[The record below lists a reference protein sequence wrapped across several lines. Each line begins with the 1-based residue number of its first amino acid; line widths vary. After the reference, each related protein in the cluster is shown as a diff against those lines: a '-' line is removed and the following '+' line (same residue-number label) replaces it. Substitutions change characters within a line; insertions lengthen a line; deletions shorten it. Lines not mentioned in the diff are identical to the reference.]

1 MQFNDYQS
9 KAARTAKYPVI
20 GKKYIYPA
28 LGLASESGEV
38 LGKIKKV
45 FRDYEGVI
53 SKDYKQALKYELGD
67 VLWYVAMLAKDLG
80 FKLDD
85 LAQMN
90 LKKLSSRVKRSKIA
104 GDGDNR

>member
-1 MQFNDYQS
+1 MQLNDYQK
-9 KAARTAKYPVI
+9 KAAKTAKYPII
-20 GKKYIYPA
+20 GKRYVYPA
-28 LGLASESGEV
+28 LGLANESGEV

-45 FRDYEGVI
+45 FRDYDGVI
-53 SKDYKQALKYELGD
+53 SKDYKIALKHELGD

-85 LAQMN
+85 IAKDN
-90 LKKLSSRVKRSKIA
+90 IDKLTSRDKRGKIK

>member
-1 MQFNDYQS
+1 MQLNDYQT
-9 KAARTAKYPVI
+9 KASRTALYPTI
-20 GKKYIYPA
+20 GKRYVYPA
-28 LGLASESGEV
+28 LGLANEAGEV

-45 FRDYEGVI
+45 FRDHNGVLT
-53 SKDYKQALKYELGD
+53 KEYKLALKKELGD

-85 LAQMN
+85 LGKDN
-90 LKKLSSRVKRSKIA
+90 LKKLASRAHRGKIT